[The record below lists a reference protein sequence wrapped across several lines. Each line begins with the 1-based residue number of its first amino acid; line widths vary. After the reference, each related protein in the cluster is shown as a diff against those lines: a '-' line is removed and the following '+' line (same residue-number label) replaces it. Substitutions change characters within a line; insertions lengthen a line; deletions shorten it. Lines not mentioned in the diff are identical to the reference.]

1 MSTIVIK
8 EADIVTIGTDA
19 VVNAANEGLWEGGG
33 VCGAIFAAAGS
44 RKLTLACEKYGR
56 CDTGSAVITPGFN
69 LNSKY
74 IIHAVGPR
82 YKDGSIGEERAL
94 YSAYKTSMQLA
105 MDNDCHSIAFPVISS
120 GIFGYPKE
128 EAFRVGIASV
138 AEFQEKHPDYTLDA
152 IFCVRGKEMLT
163 IGTNVLKGEFP
174 AIPGTSTSDPDFTLF
189 WMTGEPNEEFSNWY
203 SAPFTIEG
211 ITYNCVEQYM
221 MAKKA
226 LVFKDFE
233 SYVLIINESDPDKCK
248 KLGRGV
254 RNFDSE
260 LWDSCKEDVVYNANY
275 AKFSQNESL
284 KKKLLAT
291 GDTIMAEASPYDA
304 VWGIK
309 LAADDPNAKNP
320 GLWQGQNLL
329 GKILMR
335 IRDELK
341 G

>member
-1 MSTIVIK
+1 MSTIHIK

-33 VCGAIFAAAGS
+33 VCGAIFQAAGS
-44 RKLTLACEKYGR
+44 DDLRRACEKIGH
-56 CDTGSAVITPGFN
+56 CDTGSAVITPAFA
-69 LNSKY
+69 LKSKY

-94 YSAYKTSMQLA
+94 YGAYKTSMQLA
-105 MDNDCHSIAFPVISS
+105 IDNGCHSIAFPVISS

-128 EAFRVGIASV
+128 EAFRVAIASV
-138 AEFQEKHPDYTLDA
+138 SEFQEKHPDYDLDVT
-152 IFCVRGKEMLT
+152 FCVRGKEMLNL
-163 IGTNVLKGEFP
+163 GTNVLKGEFP
-174 AIPGTSTSDPDFTLF
+174 EEPVESDLTLF

-203 SAPFTIEG
+203 HAPFTIEG

-226 LVFKDFE
+226 LVFKDYE

-254 RNFDSE
+254 RNFDSMF
-260 LWDSCKEDVVYNANY
+260 WDTSKEEVVYNANY

-284 KKKLLAT
+284 KEKLLAT
-291 GDTIMAEASPYDA
+291 GNSIMAEASPYDA
-304 VWGIK
+304 IWGIK
-309 LAADDPNAKNP
+309 MAATNPNATDP
-320 GLWQGQNLL
+320 QLWQGQNLL